1 MTFFHFFPIFVPMDS
16 FDEVK
21 NLFKNLQTPEE
32 KYQKIIELGRKLPQ
46 IDPSLK
52 IPENIVKGCQST
64 VYLSSEMINGKI
76 YFYASSDALISAGL
90 AALLILAY
98 SGQSP
103 ETILQNKPTFLE
115 DLQIYTSLSPGRS
128 NGLANMYLRMQQE
141 ALKYLV
147 KTT

>member
-1 MTFFHFFPIFVPMDS
+1 MDS